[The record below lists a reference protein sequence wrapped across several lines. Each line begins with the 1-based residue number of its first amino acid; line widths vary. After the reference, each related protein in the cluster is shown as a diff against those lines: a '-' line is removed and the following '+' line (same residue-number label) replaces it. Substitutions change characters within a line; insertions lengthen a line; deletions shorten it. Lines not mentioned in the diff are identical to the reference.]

1 VEVGTGT
8 SPLCRGRAGSVDPWS
23 DSLAVVSDP
32 SGTGAAAGGSDLL
45 TGSRRP
51 PELDALAARCIVLAD
66 DDFAG
71 YSPIYERIA
80 RELADDD
87 DALALLAGTAPVGRT
102 PVLALAAVHDI
113 VLAEPDGPLAAIYAG
128 RVVTD
133 PWPPF
138 RELLLDRSADVLDR
152 MATRSIQTNEVGRSA
167 ALLPALA
174 AARAEAVA
182 AGDERPLALVELGPS
197 AGLNLLLD
205 RYAVTYRRGD
215 DVVATVGDPASP
227 VRLECEVRGPAE
239 PVLDGLPVPIGS
251 RVGLDISPVDVTDPD
266 ARRWLSACVW
276 PGVPDRPE
284 RLAAA
289 IELARLDPPH
299 LVVGDAVTDLAPLVA
314 SLPHDVLPVVI
325 STWALAYLG
334 RDGRSAVLASLDEVG
349 TTRDLALVSAEE
361 PRITP
366 WVPALPA
373 AVEACGDADGDG
385 TGTLLGL
392 RTWRGGEAHDEA
404 LALCHPHV
412 RWIAWVPGA
421 GGSR

>member
-1 VEVGTGT
+1 MWAPAPPHCAGVGPDR
-8 SPLCRGRAGSVDPWS
+8 SIRGAIASA
-23 DSLAVVSDP
+23 LVSDP
-32 SGTGAAAGGSDLL
+32 SGTGASAGGSDLL
-45 TGSRRP
+45 TGTARP
-51 PELDALAARCIVLAD
+51 PEIDALAARCLVLAD

-80 RELADDD
+80 RALADDD
-87 DALALLAGTAPVGRT
+87 ESLALLAGTAPVGRI

-113 VLAEPDGPLAAIYAG
+113 VLSEPESPLAAIYAG
-128 RVVTD
+128 RVGTD

-138 RELLLDRSADVLDR
+138 RELLLGRSAEVLER

-174 AARAEAVA
+174 TVRAEALA
-182 AGDERPLALVELGPS
+182 AGDGRPLALVELGPS

-205 RYAVTYRRGD
+205 RYAVTYRRGA
-215 DVVATVGDPASP
+215 DVVATIGDPDSP
-227 VRLECEVRGPAE
+227 VRLECELRGPAD
-239 PVLDGLPVPIGS
+239 PMLTGLPAPIAS
-251 RVGLDISPVDVTDPD
+251 RVGVDLNPVDVTDPE

-289 IELARLDPPH
+289 IELARLDPPR

-314 SLPHDVLPVVI
+314 ALPDDVLPVVI

-334 RDGRSAVLASLDEVG
+334 RDGRAAVVAALDEVG
-349 TTRDLALVSAEE
+349 ATRDLALVSAEE

-366 WVPALPA
+366 WVPAPPA

-392 RTWRGGEAHDEA
+392 RTWRGGRAHDEA

-412 RWIAWVPGA
+412 RWIAWVPDTGA
-421 GGSR
+421 TR